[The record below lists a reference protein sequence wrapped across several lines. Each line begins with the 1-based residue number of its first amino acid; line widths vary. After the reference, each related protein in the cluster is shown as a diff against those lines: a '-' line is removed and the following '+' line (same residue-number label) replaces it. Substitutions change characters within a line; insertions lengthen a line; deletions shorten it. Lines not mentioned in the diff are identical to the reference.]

1 MKAKIVEVIMTDTTE
16 GKGTPESPV
25 HIMRRYWTL
34 DGELI
39 SEEVYR
45 GDCAKTKL
53 RSPKVPEHPHK
64 PDQHQ

>member
-1 MKAKIVEVIMTDTTE
+1 MKVKIVEVIRTDSTE
-16 GKGTPESPV
+16 GRGTPECPV
-25 HIMRRYWTL
+25 HIMRRYWTM

-45 GDCAKTKL
+45 GDCVKTKL
-53 RSPKVPEHPHK
+53 KSPIVPTHPHK